1 MSTLELF
8 KSQLKKKQ
16 KAVGEKT
23 FFGKEITNEDK
34 VLFFVFKNKELA
46 CTLTKITET
55 ELPVLEDKLVLDKE
69 DDKANTLLGA
79 FPVFKSK

>member
-1 MSTLELF
+1 MLDIF

-34 VLFFVFKNKELA
+34 VLFFVFKNKDFA

-55 ELPVLEDKLVLDKE
+55 ELPILEQKLILDKE
-69 DDKANTLLGA
+69 DDKVNTLLGA